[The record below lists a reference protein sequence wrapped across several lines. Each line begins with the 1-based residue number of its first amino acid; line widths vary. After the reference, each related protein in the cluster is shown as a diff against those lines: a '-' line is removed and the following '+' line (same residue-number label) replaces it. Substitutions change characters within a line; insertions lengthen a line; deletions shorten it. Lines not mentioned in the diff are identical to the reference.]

1 MWHRSL
7 VKGIFREFQKTA
19 KEKPLEAVTK
29 GRPFKCNQRA
39 LSPKALSTETQTLI
53 LELMNCEH
61 ILGNWHLSFSF
72 FFSQQISL

>member
-1 MWHRSL
+1 M
-7 VKGIFREFQKTA
+7 KGIFREFQKTA
-19 KEKPLEAVTK
+19 KEKLLEAVTK

-39 LSPKALSTETQTLI
+39 LSPKALSPETQTLF

-61 ILGNWHLSFSF
+61 ILGNWLLSFF